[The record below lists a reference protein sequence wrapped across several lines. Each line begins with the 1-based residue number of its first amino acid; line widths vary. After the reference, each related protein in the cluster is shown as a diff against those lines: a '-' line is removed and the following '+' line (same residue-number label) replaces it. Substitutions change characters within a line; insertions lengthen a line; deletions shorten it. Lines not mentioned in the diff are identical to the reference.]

1 MMQTLLCIIMTEV
14 QKVAHE
20 HSSHYTQNSQM
31 DNLQDT
37 FVIYGVGDLSPTKL
51 HRKFK
56 EVHDETS

>member
-1 MMQTLLCIIMTEV
+1 MTEV
-14 QKVAHE
+14 QKVAQG

-51 HRKFK
+51 LHKFK
-56 EVHDETS
+56 DVNDETS